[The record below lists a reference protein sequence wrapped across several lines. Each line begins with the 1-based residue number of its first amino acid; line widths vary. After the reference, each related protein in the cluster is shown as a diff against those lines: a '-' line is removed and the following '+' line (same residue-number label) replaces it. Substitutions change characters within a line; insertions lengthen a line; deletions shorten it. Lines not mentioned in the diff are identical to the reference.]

1 MQLAQPEPITW
12 RQHVVRVDASH
23 IDIMGHVNN
32 LVYLKWLEEA
42 DIAHMKAQGLGI
54 ELYRSCNCALVVRQR
69 TLEYLAAAYPGDV
82 LTIRTGSQLLDA
94 LRLRRLYEVV
104 TEPHEPYEH
113 KVDIPVPWR
122 KPGQGQGLVV
132 RGESLWVA
140 VDMRTRKPRRMPPVL
155 MEALRQ

>member
-1 MQLAQPEPITW
+1 MQLAQPEPIAW
-12 RQHVVRVDASH
+12 RQHMVRVDASH
-23 IDIMGHVNN
+23 IDVMGHVNN

-42 DIAHMKAQGLGI
+42 DIAHMKAQGLDI
-54 ELYRSCNCALVVRQR
+54 ELYRACNCALVVRQR

-82 LTIRTGSQLLDA
+82 LAIRTGSQLLDA

-104 TEPHEPYEH
+104 AEPQHHAASAP
-113 KVDIPVPWR
+113 IPWR
-122 KPGQGQGLVV
+122 KPGQGLVV

>member
-12 RQHVVRVDASH
+12 HQHVVRVDASH

-32 LVYLKWLEEA
+32 LVYLKWLEEV
-42 DIAHMKAQGLGI
+42 DIEHMKAQGLGI
-54 ELYRSCNCALVVRQR
+54 ELYRACNCGLVVRQR
-69 TLEYLAAAYPGDV
+69 TLEYLAAAHPGDDLMV
-82 LTIRTGSQLLDA
+82 RTGSQLLDA
-94 LRLRRLYEVV
+94 LRLRRLYEVI
-104 TEPHEPYEH
+104 TEPHETHEH
-113 KVDIPVPWR
+113 KEDSTVSWR
-122 KPGQGQGLVV
+122 KPGQGHGLVV